1 MKIHRFL
8 SPARPGPHP
17 ARTRLAGFSLAELM
31 VVIVIIGLLATMV
44 VTQAPKFLSSA
55 YLTRV
60 KSDIQTIDT
69 ALQSYAIQH
78 GMKYPDSLEVLVTPD
93 DQGEKWIDHD
103 KIPLD
108 PWKQEYVYEP
118 PYGGQPYR
126 IYTLGADGQPGGE
139 GKDRDIDQAMIKN
152 GDV

>member
-1 MKIHRFL
+1 MKIQRL
-8 SPARPGPHP
+8 PVLASPR
-17 ARTRLAGFSLAELM
+17 RRAGFSLAELM

-44 VTQAPKFLSSA
+44 VTQAPKFLGSA
-55 YLTRV
+55 MLSRV

-69 ALQSYAIQH
+69 ALNSYAINA
-78 GMKYPDSLEVLVTPD
+78 GMKYPDTLEVLITPD
-93 DQGEKWIDHD
+93 EQGEKWLDMD
-103 KIPLD
+103 KLPLD
-108 PWKQEYVYEP
+108 PWKQEYQYEP